1 MKTYHYVALLV
12 VVALI
17 GAGYVMT
24 VWMNATLPKERVVE
38 TASNEVNAAVEDTAS
53 TEGGTP
59 QRQEGVAQVE
69 TGEAAPVSEVDEGAG
84 VETGETASDNSAS
97 PKADT
102 TEGTAATSAPPVS
115 ANAGGRLV
123 VETQQL
129 EPGKMSES
137 FVQITMRAADQA
149 IDLSGWSLSDNS
161 DAASRTGNVYYFND
175 GQVLQSG
182 QTLTL
187 NSACG
192 RDTSDTLYWCL
203 AHPLAVLSAEQNGLF
218 FRNAQGELAFSCTP
232 KDQQGD
238 ALEYACR

>member
-24 VWMNATLPKERVVE
+24 VWMHATLPKERVVE
-38 TASNEVNAAVEDTAS
+38 TASNAVENSAPTADDTPRPS
-53 TEGGTP
+53 TE
-59 QRQEGVAQVE
+59 VAQAE
-69 TGEAAPVSEVDEGAG
+69 TGEVVPAPEVDEGPG
-84 VETGETASDNSAS
+84 VESGETAPEYSA
-97 PKADT
+97 PPEVDT
-102 TEGTAATSAPPVS
+102 TEETNPAPSTPPVA
-115 ANAGGRLV
+115 ANAGGQLT

-137 FVQITMRAADQA
+137 FVQITISATGHS

-175 GQVLQSG
+175 GQVLQAG

-203 AHPLAVLSAEQNGLF
+203 AHPLAVLNAEQNGLF
-218 FRNAQGELAFSCTP
+218 FHDAQGELAFSCEP
-232 KDQQGD
+232 KDQQGG
-238 ALEYACR
+238 ALKYVCR